1 LKHRCVGCALAAQI
15 LPFPKPASAPS
26 SPIATYLWVGE
37 AHRKLADLHAAG
49 HLPARRL
56 VVEASRLR
64 HQRELIAAVR
74 DAGGEIVLDTEVAE
88 LASIGKHAGRARGAP
103 WALPEGAGPLG
114 PDHFRPDASTDVIG
128 QIARLAVS
136 SGVTGVLSPAHHLGD
151 PGFRDW
157 MSVDSD
163 ACLALRT
170 ALDREGGQAIPID
183 YPLIVPSAMLN
194 DPSQRGLLVAMLGRL
209 PIDHVWLRV
218 VGLGADAGPL
228 QMSRYLSAVAGLHN
242 LGKPVI
248 ADHLGGLPGQAALAF
263 GVVSGIAQGIGERER
278 FDTGDWHKPAK
289 PRTDDAKFGRAARV
303 SIPGL
308 NRTLTRAELD
318 VLASAKNGRRICGCA
333 DRACCKHGYD
343 SMVADPRGH
352 AARQFFSSIARLEA
366 VPDLRRETFFLGHDG
381 PMAKADRTARE
392 IKALRPDAAEAARH
406 NVDPEALMKRLA
418 DHSRTTEK
426 IRTTL
431 ETIHETRGNDVPRA
445 RVAALRSGGV
455 PKSATG
461 KP

>member
-1 LKHRCVGCALAAQI
+1 MAAQI
-15 LPFPKPASAPS
+15 LPFPKPSPAPS

-64 HQRELIAAVR
+64 NQRELTAAVR
-74 DAGGEIVLDTEVAE
+74 DAGGEIVLDTEAAE
-88 LASIGKHAGRARGAP
+88 LASVGRHAGRVRGAP

-114 PDHFRPDASTDVIG
+114 PDHFRADAKTDVIG

-136 SGVTGVLSPAHHLGD
+136 SGVTAVLSPAHHLGD
-151 PGFRDW
+151 PAFHDW
-157 MSVDSD
+157 FSVDRD
-163 ACLALRT
+163 ACPALRR
-170 ALDREGGQAIPID
+170 ALDREGGQGIAID
-183 YPLIVPSAMLN
+183 YPLIVPNAMLN
-194 DPSQRGLLVAMLGRL
+194 DQNHRGLLVAALAAL
-209 PIDHVWLRV
+209 PIDYVWLRV

-228 QMSRYLSAVAGLHN
+228 QLSRYLSAVAGLHN

-248 ADHLGGLPGQAALAF
+248 ADHLGGLPGQAAVAF
-263 GVVSGIAQGIGERER
+263 GGVSGIAQGIGERER

-289 PRTDDAKFGRAARV
+289 PRPDDAKFGRAVRL

-308 NRTLTRAELD
+308 NRTLTRSELD

-343 SMVADPRGH
+343 SMVTDPRGH
-352 AARQFFSSIARLEA
+352 AARQFFNSIAKLEA
-366 VPDLRRETFFLGHDG
+366 VPDLRRETYFLSHDG

-426 IRTTL
+426 ICTTL

-445 RVAALRSGGV
+445 RVAALRSGGA
-455 PKSATG
+455 PKSAKG
-461 KP
+461 QP